1 MSSLTISLSKVEDG
15 VVIACVSESEDHT
28 VTEDKRLDVHYGP
41 DSLTVTAPES
51 VGQEEEL
58 EAECHTSPSLPP
70 ASLYWTVEV
79 GGVLL
84 TPQAQTEVRLAPGGG
99 FLSVSSLR
107 LRPGRGQTVRVK
119 CEA

>member
-1 MSSLTISLSKVEDG
+1 MCPD
-15 VVIACVSESEDHT
+15 A
-28 VTEDKRLDVHYGP
+28 P
-41 DSLTVTAPES
+41 DSLTVAAPES

-58 EAECHTSPSLPP
+58 EAECHTSPSLPA

-119 CEA
+119 CEARYKHLHLQRTKHVQITSKIHSPGHHNNC